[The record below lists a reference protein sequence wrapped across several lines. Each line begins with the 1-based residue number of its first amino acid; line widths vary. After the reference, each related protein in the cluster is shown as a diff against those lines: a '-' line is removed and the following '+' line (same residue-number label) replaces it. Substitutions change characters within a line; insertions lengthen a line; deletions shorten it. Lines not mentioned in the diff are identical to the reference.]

1 MRSKSSGPGSRSD
14 SCFDC
19 AAVSHSFLT
28 PEYIDRALELFG
40 PERLM
45 FGSDWRVAIL
55 RGSYAFLDLLVR

>member
-1 MRSKSSGPGSRSD
+1 
-14 SCFDC
+14 
-19 AAVSHSFLT
+19 LT

-45 FGSDWRVAIL
+45 FGNDWRVAIL